1 MFSKG
6 KYSLEDTNMVVPAS
20 THPNIF
26 KSPDENRSVITRLP
40 ADVLLNNCSQKFRK
54 FFRKTPVSNSVFNKK
69 VD

>member
-6 KYSLEDTNMVVPAS
+6 KYSLEDTSMVVPAS

-26 KSPDENRSVITRLP
+26 KSLHENRSVISRLP
-40 ADVLLNNCSQKFRK
+40 ADVLLNNCPQRIRK
-54 FFRKTPVSNSVFNKK
+54 FFRKTPVSKSVFNKK